1 MSSANLKKRKASDE
15 PNYPKLSVG
24 EEVVRRRE
32 VQNKPKA
39 VHQQEVRR
47 LLDGY
52 HIPSNIHQ
60 MPRNSNH
67 NAVFRGYPMHMPLPL
82 PPGMTQTGLLRGQG
96 LLYPQNFNR
105 KGIQAHAATA
115 AMNDMTVAAA
125 AKRQMMFNSEKAKQ
139 HKAATPSP
147 APAVPATI
155 DPLHGRK
162 PAANADL
169 LNHSQNSSISQKLTK
184 NKIERVKKSW
194 CVTDFAMQGPVSM
207 ACRFVGDEL
216 QDGLWPSPFQF
227 WKEDSTPTDL
237 DTKRLHEE
245 HTRIVAA
252 SLEEFATNVL
262 LPALNANSDVMDV
275 KVKNKIYLATLLC
288 LREVIAQNAVR
299 IFGNDF
305 FRESIEAPATQTSL
319 TKEEFMHCSRTMA
332 TALVIAAIER
342 NRGDNCT
349 DAVEDTVEDFL
360 KVAHSYDNG
369 EEEFSSCLDEDQGLV
384 RGILPNGKYLDD
396 EEEVARSVSFNQAR
410 KLHPLVQRDMERK
423 MNIKC
428 EQLIRVPEVNACHTT
443 MVETLSNQGER

>member
-1 MSSANLKKRKASDE
+1 MSPANLKKRKASDE

-60 MPRNSNH
+60 MPRNSNQ

-139 HKAATPSP
+139 HKAATPTP